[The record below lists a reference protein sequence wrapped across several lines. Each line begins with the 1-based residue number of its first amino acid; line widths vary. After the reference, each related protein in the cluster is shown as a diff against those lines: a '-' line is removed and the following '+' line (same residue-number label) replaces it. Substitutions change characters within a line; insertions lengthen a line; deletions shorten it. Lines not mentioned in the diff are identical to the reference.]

1 MRAYD
6 IRELSDE
13 DLAKEL
19 DNSHRELLNLRFRI
33 ATKQLT
39 NTAEVRIVRKKIAR
53 LNTVIR
59 ERQLEED
66 GNG

>member
-66 GNG
+66 RNG

>member
-1 MRAYD
+1 VRAYD